1 MVSCPTRSKNL
12 ERTLIVISCV
22 IKKYLNNVVAGSKNV
37 EITPSIHPLFI
48 FSFASWSKVLLTKFC
63 DGLFFF
69 FRGSKLYN
77 SEALLFTYGQYD
89 VIELADKLYNSV
101 TVCFCA
107 SQKYAFHIGCKL
119 EPNAE

>member
-1 MVSCPTRSKNL
+1 MQKKVLNVRPNYFSLVMDN
-12 ERTLIVISCV
+12 IVILCV

-77 SEALLFTYGQYD
+77 SEALPFTYD
-89 VIELADKLYNSV
+89 S
-101 TVCFCA
+101 VCFILKFIYSEKVTKFCEI
-107 SQKYAFHIGCKL
+107 FT
-119 EPNAE
+119 